1 MILEYEL
8 RSVSL
13 FHDMHDEE
21 IRSIA
26 KLCTFEEY
34 EVNTVISDKTSEP
47 ALHIILSGQ
56 ASLNFHEGD
65 NQIKLRAVSEFNVCY
80 EKLFEEPLSEYC
92 TLICSEKCTS
102 MILPA
107 SKITELYHSSRD
119 TYAIFITNLLHII
132 FYDFGNAS
140 RLIARTYFAT
150 DFKMRIP
157 VYSSGR
163 KSYKKHKIFD
173 PSVMPENPAKKEKK

>member
-26 KLCTFEEY
+26 KLCQFEEY
-34 EVNTVISDKTSEP
+34 DKNDLIADKKSD
-47 ALHIILSGQ
+47 AAIHIILSGQ
-56 ASLNFHEGD
+56 ASLNFHEG
-65 NQIKLRAVSEFNVCY
+65 NNNIKLRAVSEFNVCY
-80 EKLFEEPLSEYC
+80 EKLFEEPLSEHC

-102 MILPA
+102 MTLPA
-107 SKITELYHSSRD
+107 SKITDLYHSSKD
-119 TYAIFITNLLHII
+119 TYAIFMTNLLHVI
-132 FYDFGNAS
+132 FFDFGNAS

-163 KSYKKHKIFD
+163 KSYKNHKIFD
-173 PSVMPENPAKKEKK
+173 QSELPGKALKKED